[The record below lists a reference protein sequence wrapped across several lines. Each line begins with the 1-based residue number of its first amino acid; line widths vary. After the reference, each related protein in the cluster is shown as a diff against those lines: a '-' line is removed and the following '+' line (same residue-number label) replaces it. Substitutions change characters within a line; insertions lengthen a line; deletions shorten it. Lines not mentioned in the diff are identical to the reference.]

1 MRLGYEDIAN
11 HPRLSAC
18 VREQAA
24 TLLGIQQIDPRT
36 ASIFAT
42 QQRWLMAHV
51 ALMLCFRHE
60 EAGGLHAAKV
70 VETIVTH
77 GVASRNTA
85 DAFLR
90 EMRQYG
96 YLTDMPVGDDRRARP
111 FTMSSVS
118 REAIFGW
125 LAVHLRTLDGLD
137 GGGRCAA
144 FVATP
149 KAVGRIHPLIADG
162 LLASAA
168 IRDPASSFS
177 LFTWLNEGGIVMDWL
192 YVGLATT
199 TPGSERIASTVAS
212 FADIGDRIHLSRT
225 HLARKLRMAEEM
237 GSLGW
242 EGARGKSTMWVSADF
257 VRQYHQQQATK
268 LSIIDRAFHEVF
280 VS

>member
-1 MRLGYEDIAN
+1 MRLGHSDIAS

-24 TLLGIQQIDPRT
+24 TLLAIQQTDPRT

-51 ALMLCFRHE
+51 ALMLCFRQE
-60 EAGGLHAAKV
+60 EAGGLNAAKV
-70 VETIVTH
+70 VDAIVAH

-96 YLTDMPVGDDRRARP
+96 YLVDRPVGDDRRARP

-118 REAIFGW
+118 RDAIFAW

-144 FVATP
+144 LMATP
-149 KAVGRIHPLIADG
+149 KALGRIHPLIADG

-168 IRDPASSFS
+168 IREPASSFS

-199 TPGSERIASTVAS
+199 ASGEERIASTVVS

-225 HLARKLRMAEEM
+225 HLARKLRMAEAM

-257 VRQYHQQQATK
+257 VRQYDEQQAAK
-268 LSIIDRAFHEVF
+268 LAIIDSAFHEVF